1 MKKLMNILTLAM
13 MAFVMTS
20 LTSCDDDEYIART
33 LEGTWKGDMYVS
45 TYWNNQYYDAAYTEI
60 CFLRD
65 PYTYASG
72 DGYWV
77 DYYDR
82 GYWGGRDYIANH
94 IYWTV
99 DNRNIRIEFIEEVD
113 PRYKY
118 LDIYDYRLDNDYFVG
133 SIYVGNQRRDFSLY
147 HVASPNWGRYQW
159 GYYDDYY
166 DYYDY
171 YYSNKS
177 ALTFSDDEN
186 AIAPKKDEDVA
197 AQAPKRVF
205 RERNDK

>member
-1 MKKLMNILTLAM
+1 MDFGTIYIDFVEDGTRVRIYNYSLNDNYFSGELELT
-13 MAFVMTS
+13 
-20 LTSCDDDEYIART
+20 
-33 LEGTWKGDMYVS
+33 
-45 TYWNNQYYDAAYTEI
+45 N
-60 CFLRD
+60 
-65 PYTYASG
+65 
-72 DGYWV
+72 
-77 DYYDR
+77 
-82 GYWGGRDYIANH
+82 GRRQH
-94 IYWTV
+94 
-99 DNRNIRIEFIEEVD
+99 
-113 PRYKY
+113 
-118 LDIYDYRLDNDYFVG
+118 
-133 SIYVGNQRRDFSLY
+133 FSMRK
-147 HVASPNWGRYQW
+147 VASPNWGRYQW